1 MGRLGGA
8 EVEIDDDVVRVMF
21 FDPNPVAG
29 HSGLDADV
37 REAVE
42 GGLPRAE
49 VSDVTLKVQSGVHA
63 SMVSPDAS
71 ADHPSFLGNLGRP
84 VGIYAGRVT
93 RDTFLA
99 GVSRTVAHTDDDR
112 VLRRAVLE
120 HLRRSVP
127 FDAFAW
133 LLTDPD
139 TTVGTAPLAEVPCM
153 DRLPD
158 LVALLYTSA
167 ERWSAN
173 APGTPYRPVAPG
185 SQLAH
190 FLSVYGEYDVLSIA
204 FADRFGWWAF
214 LDLWR
219 EGGRFSS
226 EESELVALL
235 AAPVTAALRASRAA
249 MFVHQDADAPRA
261 TEPAVLVLGPDLIVQ
276 QQTPGAEAQL
286 RALLPTEESRPLVRT
301 AVAPGKW
308 ISVQAARLGE
318 NIAVTVSPLEQRE
331 HCALFCRTHAMSG
344 CETELLNCLAE
355 GDDTHTLAAR
365 LHLSEHTVQD
375 HLKSAFAKAGVRSRR
390 ELLTLAR
397 GN

>member
-1 MGRLGGA
+1 M
-8 EVEIDDDVVRVMF
+8 
-21 FDPNPVAG
+21 
-29 HSGLDADV
+29 
-37 REAVE
+37 
-42 GGLPRAE
+42 
-49 VSDVTLKVQSGVHA
+49 
-63 SMVSPDAS
+63 
-71 ADHPSFLGNLGRP
+71 
-84 VGIYAGRVT
+84 
-93 RDTFLA
+93 
-99 GVSRTVAHTDDDR
+99 AHIDDDR

-120 HLRRSVP
+120 HVRRSVP

-139 TTVGTAPLAEVPCM
+139 TTVGMAPLAEVPCL
-153 DRLPD
+153 DRLSD
-158 LVALLYTSA
+158 LVALRYTSA

-173 APGTPYRPVAPG
+173 APGIPYRPVVPG
-185 SQLAH
+185 SELAH

-249 MFVHQDADAPRA
+249 MFVHRDADASRA
-261 TEPAVLVLGPDLIVQ
+261 TEPAVLLLGRDLIVL

-286 RALLPTEESRPLVRT
+286 RALLPTEESRRPIPATAYNVAAQLLAVELALDAHRPLVRT
-301 AVAPGKW
+301 AVAPGQW
-308 ISVQAARLGE
+308 IGVQAARLGE

-344 CETELLNCLAE
+344 RETEVLNCLAE

-390 ELLTLAR
+390 ELLALAR